1 MGVATSTCATYRR
14 TWWGDQLASAER
26 SFLIPCRR
34 RRGEDC
40 AHVPPDLDRSVY
52 TRYFLRRYMPTN
64 IRLDAIRTRRGLK
77 WGVPAMLLVLPY
89 LYVASLLMMVIE
101 DGTPGWLHVL
111 VVLCIWNAMK
121 FAVMGPVSIVLL
133 LRARATEWRERRM
146 TRRSVPAAA

>member
-1 MGVATSTCATYRR
+1 MLMFR
-14 TWWGDQLASAER
+14 
-26 SFLIPCRR
+26 LIWI
-34 RRGEDC
+34 G
-40 AHVPPDLDRSVY
+40 SVY

-64 IRLDAIRTRRGLK
+64 ILLDAIRTRRGLK

-89 LYVASLLMMVIE
+89 LYVASLLMVVIE

-133 LRARATEWRERRM
+133 LRARAAEWRERRM

>member
-1 MGVATSTCATYRR
+1 MFR
-14 TWWGDQLASAER
+14 
-26 SFLIPCRR
+26 LIWI
-34 RRGEDC
+34 G
-40 AHVPPDLDRSVY
+40 SVY

-64 IRLDAIRTRRGLK
+64 ILLDAIRTRRGLK

-89 LYVASLLMMVIE
+89 LYVASLLMVVIE
-101 DGTPGWLHVL
+101 HGAPGWLHVL